1 MAEYYATPEE
11 PPFFLF
17 RGDDE
22 DVPFIVWQ
30 DSTMAAR
37 QNITGATL
45 IFTMRYWWDNA
56 IIIELSTTAGTITI
70 TTPLQGEFDLNFTG
84 TETTIPPGAYQYDI
98 TMILAGDRSI
108 LRRDGVEISE
118 NVSDIP

>member
-1 MAEYYATPEE
+1 MAEYYASPEV

-22 DVPFIVWQ
+22 DVPFVVWQ
-30 DSTMAAR
+30 TSAMALR

-45 IFTMRYWWDNA
+45 IFTMRYYWDND
-56 IIIELSTTAGTITI
+56 IVIELSTTAGTITI
-70 TTPLQGEFDLNFTG
+70 TNAVQGEFDLNFTS
-84 TETTIPPGAYQYDI
+84 TETTIPPGSYQYDI
-98 TMILAGDRSI
+98 TMILAGDRSV
-108 LRRDGVEISE
+108 LRRDGVELGK